1 MKKKKLSLLFIS
13 FFLFL
18 IMPITAYADTGY
30 KIENYK
36 VDIIVNENNVLDIT
50 ETIDVNFLEQRH
62 GIIRKIPIKN
72 VYKRSD
78 YYTESKAIISNMKI
92 NDHYTSSYS
101 DGEYSY
107 KIGSASEYVTGKK
120 QYIISYSYDIGDDN
134 IDEYDELYY
143 NIIGTKWDCN
153 IENVEFSIA
162 MPKDFDQTK
171 INFPMG
177 YEGATYYE
185 DVIYNIDYNNL
196 ITGYIKKDTYT
207 GNALNMYEG
216 LTVRIE
222 LPKGYFVGARK
233 IYDPTFLILIV
244 LLVLCGINILIAT
257 ILFFKYGK
265 RDKFI
270 LVPEYT
276 VPDDLPPAE
285 IGYLYKGRTLSTHI
299 VSLITYLAN
308 KGYLQIIDE
317 GKNKFSL
324 KRLKP
329 IDDNEP
335 EYARITFN
343 GLCRK
348 ANEEGIVTKK
358 DLTEKFY
365 TSLTKALFKLKGT
378 HKIYNASHSVCIALN
393 VLAIMFLPM
402 IELILIL
409 LTTYRRTT
417 QYNTLFVVEIITFI
431 FTIILLIIYAAN
443 TKKRKDEAKNYYNR
457 IMGFKDYLE
466 KVEKEKLEL
475 LVEENPNYFY
485 DILPYA
491 YVLGISN
498 KWSKKFESITL
509 SPPSWYVGNMYD
521 VNSGMFNV
529 NTFNNSLTKTLASTA
544 TTMSSR
550 PYQSSG
556 TSGGGGFHG
565 GGGFSGGGGGG
576 GGGSSW

>member
-18 IMPITAYADTGY
+18 IMPITVHADTGY

-36 VDIIVNENNVLDIT
+36 VDIKVKENNVLDIK
-50 ETIDVNFLEQRH
+50 EVIDVNFLEQRH
-62 GIIRKIPIKN
+62 GIIRNIPVKN
-72 VYKRSD
+72 KYYRD
-78 YYTESKAIISNMKI
+78 DHYTESKAIIRNLTI
-92 NDHYTSSYS
+92 NDRYTTSYS
-101 DGEYSY
+101 NGEYSY
-107 KIGSASEYVTGKK
+107 KIGRASEYVIGRK
-120 QYIISYSYDIGDDN
+120 QYIISYSYDVGEDN
-134 IDEYDELYY
+134 IDEYDELYH

-162 MPKDFDQTK
+162 MPKDFDKTK

-177 YEGATYYE
+177 YQGSTYNE
-185 DVIYNIDYNNL
+185 DVIYDIDSNNL
-196 ITGYIKKDTYT
+196 ITGYIKKDIRT

-222 LPKGYFVGARK
+222 LPEGYFVGARK
-233 IYDPTFLILIV
+233 IFDPTLTILIV
-244 LLVLCGINILIAT
+244 LLSLCGINILIAT
-257 ILFFKYGK
+257 ILFFKFGK
-265 RDKFI
+265 KDKFI

-335 EYARITFN
+335 EYVRITFN
-343 GLCRK
+343 GLFRK

-365 TSLTKALFKLKGT
+365 TTLTKALFKLKGT
-378 HKIYNASHSVCIALN
+378 HKIYNASHTVCITLN
-393 VLAIMFLPM
+393 VLVIMFFPFV
-402 IELILIL
+402 ELVLML
-409 LTTYRRTT
+409 LTTYRRST
-417 QYNTLFVVEIITFI
+417 QYNTLFVTEIITFV
-431 FTIILLIIYAAN
+431 FMIILLIIYTAN
-443 TKKRKDEAKNYYNR
+443 MKKRKEEAAKYYNR

-556 TSGGGGFHG
+556 TSGGGSFHG

>member
-1 MKKKKLSLLFIS
+1 MKNKILNLLFIS
-13 FFLFL
+13 FFIILL
-18 IMPITAYADTGY
+18 MPINAHADTGY

-36 VDIIVNENNVLDIT
+36 VDIIVNENNVLDIK
-50 ETIDVNFLEQRH
+50 EVIDVNFLEKRH
-62 GIIRKIPIKN
+62 GIIRNIPVNNK
-72 VYKRSD
+72 YQRDD
-78 YYTESKAIISNMKI
+78 YYTESKAIIKNLTI
-92 NDHYTSSYS
+92 NEPYTSSYS
-101 DGEYSY
+101 NGSYSY
-107 KIGSASEYVTGKK
+107 KIGDRYEYVTGRK
-120 QYIISYSYDIGDDN
+120 QYIISYSYDVGDDN
-134 IDEYDELYY
+134 IEEYDEVYY
-143 NIIGTKWDCN
+143 NIIGTNWDCN
-153 IENVEFSIA
+153 IENVEFSIK
-162 MPKDFDQTK
+162 MPKDFDSTK
-171 INFPMG
+171 VNFTVG
-177 YEGATYYE
+177 YQGATYYE
-185 DVIYNIDYNNL
+185 DAIYNIDSNNV
-196 ITGYIKKDTYT
+196 ITGYVKHDART
-207 GNALNMYEG
+207 GNALNMKEG

-233 IYDPTFLILIV
+233 IFDPTFLILIS
-244 LLVLCGINILIAT
+244 LLVLCIINIIVST

-270 LVPEYT
+270 LVPEYS

-317 GKNKFSL
+317 GKNNFSL
-324 KRLKP
+324 KRLGP
-329 IDDNEP
+329 IGEDEP
-335 EYARITFN
+335 EYARVTFN
-343 GLCRK
+343 GLFRK

-378 HKIYNASHSVCIALN
+378 HKIYNASHTVCLTLN
-393 VLAIMFLPM
+393 ILAIMFLPL
-402 IELILIL
+402 IELILMF

-431 FTIILLIIYAAN
+431 FTIFLIIIYAAN
-443 TKKRKDEAKNYYNR
+443 TKKRNDESTKYYNR
-457 IMGFKDYLE
+457 IMGFKDFLE

-521 VNSGMFNV
+521 INSGMFNV
-529 NTFNNSLTKTLASTA
+529 NTFNNSLTRTLASTA

-556 TSGGGGFHG
+556 TSGGGSFHG